1 MVLRFGSIGG
11 RAHAFFGDD
20 HAPTAVDIEHAIG
33 LPSDPMVCIARWD
46 ELRARV
52 DELATAPSRSVRL
65 TDLDCPVPS
74 PRQLFAVG
82 LNYRRHVEEMNNQIP
97 SQPLIFTKFPSALNS
112 PAGDIPI
119 CGDTCDYES
128 EVVVVIAK
136 GGRDIAAQ
144 DAWGHIAG
152 LCAGQDISDRT
163 LQYAGSPPQFS
174 LGKSR
179 RGFAPI
185 GPWVADMREH
195 PRRNDLE
202 ISCSVNGEQRQSTEI
217 NDMIFP
223 IDKIVSFLSGV
234 IELHPGDMIYTGSPS
249 GVGHGM
255 KPPRYLKPG
264 DVIETTLEGV
274 GTIVNR
280 CV

>member
-1 MVLRFGSIGG
+1 MALRFGSVGG
-11 RAHAFFGDD
+11 RAHAFFGDV
-20 HAPTAVDIEHAIG
+20 HASTAVDIEQAIG
-33 LPSDPMVCIARWD
+33 LPADPMHCIARWD
-46 ELRARV
+46 ELRSRS
-52 DELATAPSRSVRL
+52 DELATAPSRAVRL
-65 TDLDCPVPS
+65 ADLDCPVPA

-82 LNYRRHVEEMNNQIP
+82 LNYRRHAEEMNSQIP
-97 SQPLIFTKFPSALNS
+97 SQPLIFTKFPSSLNT

-136 GGRDIAAQ
+136 GGRDIGVD
-144 DAWGHIAG
+144 DAWNHIAG
-152 LCAGQDISDRT
+152 LCAGQDVSDRT

-179 RGFAPI
+179 RGFSPV
-185 GPWVADMREH
+185 GPWVADVRDH
-195 PRRNDLE
+195 PRRNDLM
-202 ISCSVNGEQRQSTEI
+202 IGCSVNGEQRQNTEI
-217 NDMIFP
+217 HDMIFS
-223 IDKIVSFLSGV
+223 IDKIVSFLSTV

-274 GTIVNR
+274 GMLVNR